1 MKHTT
6 AKPLL
11 ASSARTDEDD
21 EYFKIAQSIQKR
33 YQSDSAIVVSDR
45 DQDSMD
51 ERQTWLG
58 AGEEPSASR
67 AFTKPRVGKASD
79 TAEAEDQEGTTIA
92 TSRAVKS
99 TLTKDIGEGVQES
112 EPESEVN
119 PELDTPVEELGE
131 NLNVA
136 MVEESK
142 KAKKRSKK
150 SKKKKKKELTTATK
164 SQQQSVT
171 STSTDEDE
179 SSENLFLYGVVG
191 VAVIAIL
198 AAVAVILLELAGVVS
213 YGLSESLGLIEP
225 KQSSLRKVLANLI
238 RI

>member
-58 AGEEPSASR
+58 AGEELSASR
-67 AFTKPRVGKASD
+67 AFTKPRVGKAND

-150 SKKKKKKELTTATK
+150 SKKKKKKELTTAAK